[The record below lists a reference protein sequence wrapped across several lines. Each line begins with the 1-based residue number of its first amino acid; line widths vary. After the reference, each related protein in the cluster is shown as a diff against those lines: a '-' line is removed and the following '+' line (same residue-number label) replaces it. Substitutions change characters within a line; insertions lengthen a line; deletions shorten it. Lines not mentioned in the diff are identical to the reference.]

1 MYVDVCVDKF
11 SWIGRT
17 YLNWAKS
24 FWNGLERYLF
34 RIWCCCL
41 IPLTLWSIFW
51 VVTINMVIVGF
62 LFFVWTSHLMF
73 RASAELDLVSV
84 ESLYNQDS
92 MLKVKELIRLKV
104 VNTLDSLLRSYN
116 FLLTASFG
124 LEIVLEIKCEIV
136 TTWICCLGCQRMV
149 WNMVRQFPSMWKKEG
164 WGQEQA

>member
-1 MYVDVCVDKF
+1 
-11 SWIGRT
+11 
-17 YLNWAKS
+17 
-24 FWNGLERYLF
+24 
-34 RIWCCCL
+34 
-41 IPLTLWSIFW
+41 
-51 VVTINMVIVGF
+51 
-62 LFFVWTSHLMF
+62 MF

-136 TTWICCLGCQRMV
+136 TT
-149 WNMVRQFPSMWKKEG
+149 
-164 WGQEQA
+164 